1 MSSPLD
7 QVSDDIRER
16 LNNSADRL
24 HLVAVGRGAFADP
37 ENVYL
42 QVAIVVGVLEGIQF
56 QMRRHRLVGGTP

>member
-7 QVSDDIRER
+7 QISNDIRER

-24 HLVAVGRGAFADP
+24 RLVAVGTGAFADP
-37 ENVYL
+37 QNVYL

-56 QMRRHRLVGGTP
+56 QMRRHGLVGGTP